1 MTVKKVIFSN
11 HAVQQMFQRNISVGD
26 VKFVL
31 QNGIPVNE
39 YPDDKP
45 FPSKLL
51 YAYCNNRNLHVVCS
65 ENYLEDEI
73 IVITAYEA
81 TTDSWENDFVTR
93 KK

>member
-1 MTVKKVIFSN
+1 MAEKKIIFSN
-11 HAVQQMFQRNISVGD
+11 HAVSQMFQRSISVDD

-39 YPDDKP
+39 YPEDKP

-51 YAYCNNRNLHVVCS
+51 FAVCNTRSLHVVCS
-65 ENYLEDEI
+65 ENYTENEV

-81 TTDSWENDFVTR
+81 SSDIWENDFITR